1 MSETESLP
9 DGIEYHES
17 LNDAQRRLVEAT
29 LEADS
34 GLFVQASVPGA
45 GKTYAG
51 AGLYARCL
59 LQRAA
64 DGVDR
69 PASGLG
75 AVAFNRDAAEKLI
88 PEIAGWLRWLVY
100 DDTIP
105 AARHCDQG
113 DVDNLIGQLRRIE
126 TVGTIDSVIYRIFD
140 DIATE
145 LGFED
150 PEANDGYALDQLHQ
164 DAFDAVLASS
174 KHDVRINRLRESYP
188 PLDEGDDEDDI
199 PETDAAS
206 GDETGRIADVLR
218 TILETARDHGWSVA
232 DVDERL
238 HEGRNACYPA
248 GAPSGLTDIEAD
260 LRQFDG
266 AQAELSV
273 GDMWSPDQV
282 VAIDRE
288 LYDVWGDRIDDLVG
302 VYRSYVRAYERLSRE
317 RGVVSH
323 VDCAYWVNR
332 YFADPACAHRLAS
345 PDISHELVTARRD
358 RLRQRWQSHLDLLVV
373 DEAQDL
379 SSAQHDALSH
389 LVTNETR
396 VVLYGD
402 VHQTIYTW
410 RNASPTLFS
419 AAISDGE
426 YFGVEWEDPVVETA
440 QTTYR
445 QRPAIAQVV
454 NDIFGSAIQDPS
466 RGVSPAIDTDYASLG
481 PTRPDVDGPSIH
493 VAAFKEPINSSP
505 TFDDWYFD
513 DEVRH
518 RSGEVLAEYLLGG
531 LVDGRFDTGDDPPP
545 IRVLFRRGTKMDA
558 VRKALEDVGL
568 TVGTPEPVFRHPLA
582 QAVVT
587 ILQWLVSPMDP
598 DHTAA
603 TLCTLGVRDES
614 DAADVTEHV
623 ASADYDL
630 FTATAQAGD
639 LEADSAR
646 FLTDL
651 EALATDIADR
661 NRRTVTE
668 LAREVCAMLVTA
680 DDPLGIQST
689 TSLDRCYRIRDEVI
703 AAVDD
708 LAAPETAFP
717 EAVAALTTAC
727 AEPEEHRCLPVDA
740 SDYDVVFETI
750 HSFKGE
756 ESSVIALGDPAH
768 SPHGQSYKN
777 TIIARGDTLAICPP
791 DIDARTDS
799 IPVDGYDGG
808 LFEPGL
814 PWSDARDS
822 GLRWMTNRLRRDSQT
837 TYAGPSTFAAVAA
850 QDRAEHW
857 RLGYVAATRA
867 RDHLVVPIENVDDWQ
882 ASASWS
888 HAFGS
893 TLRVDE
899 LDGMKTVDRSVDGES
914 VMVSKDDVSTRNPLE
929 NLLPSWDGRT
939 LTSGSADRPV
949 LDTESRP
956 WLPRFLNA
964 STFYPL
970 SEDHDRYVL
979 DHLLGKQ
986 LHTDS
991 GTIETDAPLGDVG
1004 PGTLG
1009 TITHDAIASM
1019 VRTNTDLQATRN
1031 LHVLFDDHVQWALRH
1046 AQLEHNLTDK
1056 QRQAVETY
1064 LSNCVLP
1071 EFVETDAFDR
1081 LCTADEVY
1089 IEDPIETQI
1098 RIDGVRIDVRGQA
1111 DFIARDGSEWF
1122 VEDVKLAFANG
1133 TDETDERY
1141 RLQLATYQWVLRRQ
1155 NLTAAEITG
1164 RISHLDGRDGDLR
1177 VPEGELDQLIE
1188 HRLKCLGE

>member
-9 DGIEYHES
+9 DGIEYHEP

-105 AARHCDQG
+105 AARHLDQG
-113 DVDNLIGQLRRIE
+113 DVEKLIGQLRRTE
-126 TVGTIDSVIYRIFD
+126 TVGTIDSVLYRMFD
-140 DIATE
+140 DFANE

-150 PEANDGYALDQLHQ
+150 AEANDGYALDQLHE
-164 DAFDAVLASS
+164 DAFDAVLVSS
-174 KHDVRINRLRESYP
+174 KHDARIDRLRESYP
-188 PLDEGDDEDDI
+188 PLDEDENED
-199 PETDAAS
+199 ETTEADAAS
-206 GDETGRIADVLR
+206 GDETDRIADVLR
-218 TILETARDHGWSVA
+218 TILETARDNGWSAA
-232 DVDERL
+232 DVAERL
-238 HEGRNACYPA
+238 HEGRNACYPS
-248 GAPSGLTDIEAD
+248 GAPSGLADIEAD
-260 LRQFDG
+260 LRQFEG
-266 AQAELSV
+266 ANAELSV
-273 GDMWSPDQV
+273 GEVWSPDQV
-282 VAIDRE
+282 LEMDRE
-288 LYDVWGDRIDDLVG
+288 LYEVWGDRIDDLVA

-332 YFADPACAHRLAS
+332 YFADPECAHRLAG
-345 PDISHELVTARRD
+345 PAVPHELVTARRD
-358 RLRQRWQSHLDLLVV
+358 RLRQRWQSRLDLLVV

-379 SSAQHDALSH
+379 SVAQHDALSH

-396 VVLYGD
+396 LVLYGD
-402 VHQTIYTW
+402 VHQSIYTW

-445 QRPAIAQVV
+445 QRPAIAQTV
-454 NDIFGSAIQDPS
+454 NEIFGSAIQDPR
-466 RGVSPAIDTDYASLG
+466 RGVSPAIDTDYAALRSNKQ
-481 PTRPDVDGPSIH
+481 DIDGPSIH
-493 VAAFKEPINSSP
+493 IATFESPINSSP
-505 TFDDWYFD
+505 TFDEWYFD
-513 DEVRH
+513 EEKRH

-531 LVDGRFDTGDDPPP
+531 LVDGRFDIGDDPPP
-545 IRVLFRRGTKMDA
+545 IRVLFRRGTKMDS

-568 TVGTPEPVFRHPLA
+568 TVGSPEPVFGHPLA

-587 ILQWLVSPMDP
+587 LLRWLVSPMEP

-614 DAADVTEHV
+614 DAAEVTEHV
-623 ASADYDL
+623 ESADFDL
-630 FTATAQAGD
+630 FTAAAGADD
-639 LEADSAR
+639 LGADSADFFR
-646 FLTDL
+646 DL
-651 EALATDIADR
+651 KALATDIADR

-668 LAREVCAMLVTA
+668 LTREVCEMLVTA

-708 LAAPETAFP
+708 LAGPETTFP
-717 EAVAALTTAC
+717 EAVAALTTAR

-768 SPHGQSYKN
+768 SPHGQSYKD

-837 TYAGPSTFAAVAA
+837 TYAGPSPFAAVAA

-882 ASASWS
+882 ASPSWS
-888 HAFGS
+888 HAFAS

-899 LDGMKTVDRSVDGES
+899 LNGMKTVDRSVDGES
-914 VMVSKDDVSTRNPLE
+914 VIVSKDDVSTRNPLE
-929 NLLPSWDGRT
+929 NLLPSWDGRSP
-939 LTSGSADRPV
+939 TSGSADRPV
-949 LDTESRP
+949 LDTESRS

-991 GTIETDAPLGDVG
+991 GTLETDAPLGIVG
-1004 PGTLG
+1004 PGALG
-1009 TITHDAIASM
+1009 TITHNAIGSIVRAS
-1019 VRTNTDLQATRN
+1019 TNLQATRN
-1031 LHVLFDDHVQWALRH
+1031 RNVTIDDHVQWALRH
-1046 AQLEHNLTDK
+1046 AQLEHNLTDEH
-1056 QRQAVETY
+1056 RTAVQSY

-1081 LCTADEVY
+1081 LCDADEIY
-1089 IEDPIETQI
+1089 IEQPIETQI
-1098 RIDGVRIDVRGQA
+1098 RTDGVRIDVRGQA

-1122 VEDVKLAFANG
+1122 VEDVKLAFADG

-1155 NLTAAEITG
+1155 NLTTADITG

-1177 VPEGELDQLIE
+1177 VPEGKLNQLIE
-1188 HRLKCLGE
+1188 HRLNCLGE